1 MDRVRLDVNF
11 FGPEYM
17 ADPYSVYEEIR
28 RAGHVVWNDRLP
40 GWMAVGFEAAVSVV
54 SDHTGRFAQ
63 LAGEPQL
70 TPWFEAPNMITAD
83 GTEHRRLRAA
93 LSPLF
98 TRSAIAKWEAR
109 VRDVVRELLAPLV
122 AGNDS
127 FDLIADFTL
136 LPTVIVAD
144 MLGVPAE
151 RYEDFR
157 RWSHVIVTHLS
168 FGFEDE
174 ESQALLARTA
184 QEINGYLREEI
195 ERHRRQP
202 GDDLLTFMLD
212 LTGDHA
218 MTDEEILSTA
228 VLLLV
233 AGYDTTAKTMSNCL
247 IALERNPDE
256 RRAVTAD
263 PSKVPAAVE
272 EGLRW
277 FGPVQRAP
285 RRVLKDT
292 EVAGTPVRAG
302 ELVYVLVA
310 AANRD
315 PHRWVLPERFDVA
328 REIKSHLGFGYGAHL
343 CLGAPLARLET
354 KVAVE
359 QLLAV
364 APDYRLRDIDFGE
377 SLFIR
382 GPERGIV
389 DVRVSA
395 SS

>member
-1 MDRVRLDVNF
+1 MDRVRSDVNF

-17 ADPYSVYEEIR
+17 ADPYSVYEEVR

-40 GWMAVGFEAAVSVV
+40 GWMVVGFEAAVSVL

-70 TPWFEAPNMITAD
+70 TPWFEAPNMITLD
-83 GTEHRRLRAA
+83 GAEHRRLRAA

-98 TRSAIAKWEAR
+98 TRSAIAKWEVR

-202 GDDLLTFMLD
+202 GDDLLTFMLN

-263 PSKVPAAVE
+263 PSLVPAAVE

-292 EVAGTPVRAG
+292 VVAGTPLRAG

-315 PHRWVLPERFDVA
+315 PRRWVLPERFDVA

-389 DVRVSA
+389 DVRASA